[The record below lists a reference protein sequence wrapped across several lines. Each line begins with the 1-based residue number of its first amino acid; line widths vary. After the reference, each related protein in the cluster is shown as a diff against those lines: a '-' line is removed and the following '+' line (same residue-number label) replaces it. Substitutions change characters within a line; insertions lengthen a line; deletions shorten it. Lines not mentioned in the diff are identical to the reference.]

1 MAYLVNI
8 SLDEES
14 HRAFQ
19 SIPKGMRS
27 KHIRTLLG
35 DAEALSEA
43 VELNE
48 ALMMRIHQLKR
59 ERKEARWQ
67 LEQWIAGMIDAGWIS
82 PESQREDAKR
92 IARIMGDEK

>member
-19 SIPKGMRS
+19 SIPRGKRS
-27 KHIRTLLG
+27 KHIRALLG

-43 VELNE
+43 VGLNE
-48 ALMMRIHQLKR
+48 AMMIRIHQLKR

-67 LEQWIAGMIDAGWIS
+67 LEQWKAGMVDAGWIS

-92 IARIMGDEK
+92 IARIMGDEE

>member
-19 SIPKGMRS
+19 SIPKGKRS

-35 DAEALSEA
+35 DAVALSA
-43 VELNE
+43 ADELNM
-48 ALMMRIHQLKR
+48 ALRRRIFDLNRQKMALKL
-59 ERKEARWQ
+59 ELQNFKSGM
-67 LEQWIAGMIDAGWIS
+67 LEQGWIS

-92 IARIMGDEK
+92 VARIMGDEE